1 MENEIIKEN
10 SRNKSS
16 RNSGIDFLRAIAI
29 LLIIMSHSVPF
40 YGDSSHPSFI
50 NLRMETTNIQ
60 ILVLIAFVYFGQIGN
75 SIFVIISSYY
85 LLESSKVKKD
95 KVLNIV
101 IDTILFSLLFMIL
114 LLVCGY
120 DIGLKNI
127 IKSFFPITF
136 ANNWFIGC
144 YLLLYLIHPYLNI
157 IIEGISRKEL
167 LGINVVG
174 IFLYSIISFFLG
186 GGFYYYTPLVGFVVI
201 YFMVAYIKK
210 WKSTSHVWQKTFIFS
225 VVLFILSLIILNIAA
240 LNFPFLSGQMLRW
253 SLLVNPII
261 TVMTLSLFFIF
272 KETNNKIVYHGTVK
286 IVISLISSLSLLI
299 YVIHQNILIANYVK
313 PQIWSVLHRVF
324 GYQYL
329 VGLSLVFTV
338 ASFIISFFIS
348 VLYKKWGMEIVH
360 KNILFIE
367 KKAEGIIT
375 NLFRKLWLKK

>member
-1 MENEIIKEN
+1 
-10 SRNKSS
+10 
-16 RNSGIDFLRAIAI
+16 
-29 LLIIMSHSVPF
+29 
-40 YGDSSHPSFI
+40 
-50 NLRMETTNIQ
+50 
-60 ILVLIAFVYFGQIGN
+60 
-75 SIFVIISSYY
+75 
-85 LLESSKVKKD
+85 
-95 KVLNIV
+95 
-101 IDTILFSLLFMIL
+101 
-114 LLVCGY
+114 
-120 DIGLKNI
+120 
-127 IKSFFPITF
+127 
-136 ANNWFIGC
+136 
-144 YLLLYLIHPYLNI
+144 
-157 IIEGISRKEL
+157 
-167 LGINVVG
+167 
-174 IFLYSIISFFLG
+174 
-186 GGFYYYTPLVGFVVI
+186 
-201 YFMVAYIKK
+201 
-210 WKSTSHVWQKTFIFS
+210 
-225 VVLFILSLIILNIAA
+225 
-240 LNFPFLSGQMLRW
+240 MLRW